1 VQCRKNIEAK
11 LSNEIQ
17 ISLASIGPMEEGAN
31 SSNIN
36 KAYKFYRG
44 CVRGL
49 AGVFNNLS
57 KIFVVSEVV
66 LHKCFHYKREG

>member
-1 VQCRKNIEAK
+1 
-11 LSNEIQ
+11 
-17 ISLASIGPMEEGAN
+17 MEEGAN

-66 LHKCFHYKREG
+66 LHKCFHYKREGWVLFSSYERRFLPN